1 MREGAGVRDPCPLPQ
16 LFPLNTLI
24 TIMQAL
30 YFDGKLELKEVS
42 QPQPGPGEALVR
54 VRLAGICR
62 TDLEVLKGYHDF
74 QGIPGHEFVGEVVGP
89 PESPLLGQR
98 VVGEINIPCGV
109 CSRCRQGLAL
119 HCRDRRVLGLRGI
132 NGAFAGYLTLPVAN
146 LHPVPS
152 EVPDEAAVFTEPL
165 AAALSV
171 FEAAPA
177 SPGQR
182 VLVVGDGKLGLLV
195 SFTMALRGLDTHLV
209 GHHPEHLRLAE
220 PYGIATWLEDE
231 LSPDD
236 FDLVVEASGSPGGL
250 ALALA
255 RVRPRGTVVL
265 KTTIAG
271 HIPLD
276 PALVVVPEVRL
287 VGSRCGPFPAALRL
301 LEQGWLDPRP
311 LISRIF
317 PLSQGLEALDFAR
330 RQGALKVLLAGGPS
344 RES

>member
-1 MREGAGVRDPCPLPQ
+1 MREIP
-16 LFPLNTLI
+16 
-24 TIMQAL
+24 
-30 YFDGKLELKEVS
+30 
-42 QPQPGPGEALVR
+42 QPQPGPGEALLR

-62 TDLEVLKGYHDF
+62 TDLEVLRGYHDF
-74 QGIPGHEFVGEVVGP
+74 KGVPGHEFVGKVVGP
-89 PESPLLGQR
+89 PGSPFLGQR
-98 VVGEINIPCGV
+98 VVGEINLPCGV
-109 CSRCRQGLAL
+109 CSRCRQGLPL
-119 HCRDRRVLGLRGI
+119 HCRERRVLGLRGLD
-132 NGAFAGYLTLPVAN
+132 GTFAEYLTLPLAN
-146 LHPVPS
+146 LHPIPP

-171 FEAAPA
+171 FEATPA
-177 SPGQR
+177 SPEQR

-231 LSPDD
+231 LSSDD
-236 FDLVVEASGSPGGL
+236 FDLVVEASGSLEGL
-250 ALALA
+250 ALALK

-301 LEQGWLDPRP
+301 LERGWLDPRP

-330 RQGALKVLLAGGPS
+330 RQGSLKVLLAGGPS

>member
-1 MREGAGVRDPCPLPQ
+1 
-16 LFPLNTLI
+16 
-24 TIMQAL
+24 MQAL
-30 YFDGKLELKEVS
+30 YFDGNLELKEIPQS
-42 QPQPGPGEALVR
+42 QPGPEEALVR

-74 QGIPGHEFVGEVVGP
+74 QGIPGHEFVGEVAGP
-89 PESPLLGQR
+89 PESPFLGQR

-109 CSRCRQGLAL
+109 CRRCRQGLAL
-119 HCRDRRVLGLRGI
+119 HCRERRVLGLRGR
-132 NGAFAGYLTLPVAN
+132 NGTFAEYLTLPAAN
-146 LHPVPS
+146 LHPVPNG
-152 EVPDEAAVFTEPL
+152 VPDEAAVFTEPL

-171 FEAAPA
+171 SEAAPA

-182 VLVVGDGKLGLLV
+182 VLVVGDGNLGLLI

-209 GHHPEHLRLAE
+209 GHHRRHLRLAE
-220 PYGIATWLEDE
+220 PYGITTWLEDE

-236 FDLVVEASGSPGGL
+236 FDLVVEASGARDGL
-250 ALALA
+250 ALALG

-265 KTTIAG
+265 KTTIAD
-271 HIPLD
+271 HISLD

-301 LEQGWLDPRP
+301 LEQGWFDPRP

-317 PLSQGLEALDFAR
+317 PLSQGLEALEFAR
-330 RQGALKVLLAGGPS
+330 QKGVLKILLAGGPI
-344 RES
+344 RER